1 MYDSQSRYGPPA
13 ILMAVRAP
21 AYDASSADNPTAA
34 SIAQQNEPAA
44 TPSASAIPDF
54 LPTLIDV
61 PMIART
67 FGPGLAIAR
76 RNVVYASMMPGR

>member
-1 MYDSQSRYGPPA
+1 
-13 ILMAVRAP
+13 MAVSAA

-34 SIAQQNEPAA
+34 NMAQQNEPAA
-44 TPSASAIPDF
+44 TPSASAIPDR

-67 FGPGLAIAR
+67 FGPGLASAIRCGCPIR
-76 RNVVYASMMPGR
+76 RHTPTPLPSERDHPL